1 MVTKEQAV
9 MDRKDIVVGM
19 NSQDKIDIKT
29 RNKDNHKERQYQL
42 VNYLRD
48 YQHIDCFYMVFHQKL
63 LIVILK
69 RKLRIK

>member
-9 MDRKDIVVGM
+9 MDRKDIVGM

-48 YQHIDCFYMVFHQKL
+48 YQHIDYFYMVFHQKL